1 MYQASEQNKIQL
13 VGFGKTSPG
22 MTLASAEILLQV
34 FDSSRHKHPHT
45 FYGVVITKDDHVTP
59 HELHQLQTVHNIPVF
74 EASHPVPDQRCI
86 ITCHTFWNLISL
98 PAKVSMSTSNKRP
111 NKTKITKKK
120 LLVVM
125 CEGRWFVTL
134 LSAKPITDPLQSA
147 TCQQS
152 ADEELH
158 DNPVYE
164 RDSIVCR
171 SGKRQGELHKLVW
184 CSLLLMESGRG
195 K

>member
-34 FDSSRHKHPHT
+34 FDNSRHKHPHT

-98 PAKVSMSTSNKRP
+98 PAKVSMSTSNKSL

-120 LLVVM
+120 WLVVGCM
-125 CEGRWFVTL
+125 KGGGL
-134 LSAKPITDPLQSA
+134 
-147 TCQQS
+147 
-152 ADEELH
+152 
-158 DNPVYE
+158 
-164 RDSIVCR
+164 
-171 SGKRQGELHKLVW
+171 
-184 CSLLLMESGRG
+184 SLLCLPTQLLTLYNLQHVNKALMKSYMTIQCMNVIHLCVEVG
-195 K
+195 KSEGHYTSLCGVVSC